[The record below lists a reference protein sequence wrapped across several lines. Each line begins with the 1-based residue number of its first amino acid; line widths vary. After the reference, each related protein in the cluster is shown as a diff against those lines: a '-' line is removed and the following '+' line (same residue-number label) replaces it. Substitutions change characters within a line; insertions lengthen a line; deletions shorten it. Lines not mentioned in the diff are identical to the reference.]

1 MPLDISSNAIIEK
14 NKLTSMN
21 VELLLLEVKYKS
33 EPSIYVCLNNTEI
46 YWNFNTYLPA
56 IFNLTGRD
64 ETKEAEIPKV
74 TLSFT
79 DINRVIIPLLEQ
91 FKGAHGAV
99 VTISI
104 VDSKYLNDITPKL
117 QETLEIID
125 TTVNDKAE
133 VVISLGAENL
143 FNLRIPR
150 NRYLKNNCRFD
161 FKGTLCGYS
170 GSETNCNG
178 TYARCK
184 ELGNQTRFGNFPS
197 VGKKGFFS

>member
-14 NKLTSMN
+14 NKLTSTN

-33 EPSIYVCLNNTEI
+33 EPSIYACLNNAEI
-46 YWNFNTYLPA
+46 VWNGNTYLPA

-79 DINRVIIPLLEQ
+79 DINRLIIPLLEQ
-91 FKGAHGAV
+91 FRGASGAI
-99 VTISI
+99 VTISVI
-104 VDSKYLNDITPKL
+104 DSKYLSNTTPKL
-117 QETLEIID
+117 QETMEIID

-133 VVISLGAENL
+133 VAITLGAENL
-143 FNLRIPR
+143 YNLRVPLH
-150 NRYLKNNCRFD
+150 RYLKNSCRFD
-161 FKGTLCGYS
+161 FKGALCGYS
-170 GSETNCNG
+170 GSETDCNR

-184 ELGNQTRFGNFPS
+184 ELGNQIRFGGFPS